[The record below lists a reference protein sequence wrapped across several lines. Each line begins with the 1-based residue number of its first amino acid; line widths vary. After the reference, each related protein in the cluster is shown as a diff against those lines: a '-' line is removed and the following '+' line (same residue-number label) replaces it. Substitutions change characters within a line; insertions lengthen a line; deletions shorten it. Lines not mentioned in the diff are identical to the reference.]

1 MALSVPKT
9 VFVDT
14 GFWLALFDKRDQ
26 HHPQALANENRLRS
40 LRVAL
45 PWPCLYETLKT
56 RFVRNPIW
64 VRQFESF
71 VKRADML
78 DDAKYRQAAYDQ
90 ILREVERRPISLVDR
105 VIRSILEDVSTK
117 IDVLLTFNHRDFA
130 DICRTNQIELW

>member
-9 VFVDT
+9 VVVDT

-26 HHPQALANENRLRS
+26 HHPQALDNEDRLRS
-40 LRVAL
+40 LRVVL

-56 RFVRNPIW
+56 RFVRNPMW

-71 VKRADML
+71 IKRADIL

-105 VIRSILEDVSTK
+105 VIRSILEDVSVRT
-117 IDVLLTFNHRDFA
+117 DLLMTFNRRDFFDVCLA
-130 DICRTNQIELW
+130 NQIELL